1 MKYVLCFGNPY
12 LEIDNK
18 VVNVV
23 DSLNI
28 SGVEFV
34 KCKNPDDILSYL
46 DEEFVILDVAKG
58 IKKPV
63 VIEDVSKLNFTN
75 KASLHDFD
83 LNFFLK
89 LFSEFGVKV
98 KILAVP
104 LNYSEEKVKEFIY
117 SQVTSKK

>member
-23 DSLNI
+23 DSLDI
-28 SGVEFV
+28 SGVKFI
-34 KCKNPDDILSYL
+34 KCKNPDDILNYL
-46 DEEFVILDVAKG
+46 DKDFIILDVAKG
-58 IKKPV
+58 IKEPV
-63 VIEDVSKLNFTN
+63 VIEDVSKLNFSN

-89 LFSEFGVKV
+89 LFDEFGVKV

-104 LNYSEEKVKEFIY
+104 FDYSGEKVKEFVY

>member
-12 LEIDNK
+12 LKLDNK
-18 VVNVV
+18 VVNLV
-23 DSLNI
+23 DSLDI
-28 SGVEFV
+28 PGVEFI
-34 KCKNPDDILSYL
+34 KCKNPDDVLSYL
-46 DEEFVILDVAKG
+46 DKDFVILDVAKG
-58 IKKPV
+58 IKEPV
-63 VIEDVSKLNFTN
+63 VIEDVSKLNFSN
-75 KASLHDFD
+75 KTSLHDFD

-104 LNYSEEKVKEFIY
+104 LDYSSERIKEFIY

>member
-1 MKYVLCFGNPY
+1 MRYVLCFGNPY

-18 VVNVV
+18 VVNLV
-23 DSLNI
+23 DSLEI
-28 SGVEFV
+28 EGVEFI
-34 KCKNPDDILSYL
+34 KCRNPDDILNYL
-46 DEEFVILDVAKG
+46 DKDFIILDVAKG
-58 IKKPV
+58 IKEPV
-63 VIEDVSKLNFTN
+63 VIEDVSKLNFEN

-89 LFSEFGVKV
+89 LFNEFGVKV

-104 LNYSEEKVKEFIY
+104 LDYSKEKIREFVY

>member
-18 VVNVV
+18 VVNLV
-23 DSLNI
+23 DSLKIEN
-28 SGVEFV
+28 VQFV

-46 DEEFVILDVAKG
+46 DGDFIILDVAKG
-58 IKKPV
+58 IKEPV
-63 VIEDVSKLNFTN
+63 VFSDVSKLNFSKMN
-75 KASLHDFD
+75 SLHDFD

-89 LFSEFGVKV
+89 LFNEFGVKV

-104 LNYSEEKVKEFIY
+104 LDYSSEKIKNALISYFLPH
-117 SQVTSKK
+117 

>member
-18 VVNVV
+18 AVNVV
-23 DSLNI
+23 DTLSI
-28 SGVEFV
+28 DGVKFI
-34 KCKNPDDILSYL
+34 KCKNPDDILNYL
-46 DEEFVILDVAKG
+46 NKDFIILDVAKG
-58 IKKPV
+58 IKEPV
-63 VIEDVSKLNFTN
+63 VIEDVSKLNFSN

-89 LFSEFGVKV
+89 LFDEFGVKV

-104 LNYSEEKVKEFIY
+104 LDYSEERIREIILNRIL
-117 SQVTSKK
+117 S

>member
-1 MKYVLCFGNPY
+1 MRYVLCFGNPY

-18 VVNVV
+18 VVNLI
-23 DSLNI
+23 DSLDI

-46 DEEFVILDVAKG
+46 DKDFVVLDVAKG
-58 IKKPV
+58 IEKPV

-89 LFSEFGVKV
+89 LFNEFGVKV

-104 LNYSEEKVKEFIY
+104 IDYSEEKIKEFVQ

>member
-18 VVNVV
+18 VVNLV
-23 DSLNI
+23 DSLDI
-28 SGVEFV
+28 SGVEFI
-34 KCKNPDDILSYL
+34 KCRNPDDILNYL
-46 DEEFVILDVAKG
+46 DKDFIILDVAKG
-58 IKKPV
+58 IKEAV
-63 VIEDVSKLNFTN
+63 VIEDVSKLNFSN

-89 LFSEFGVKV
+89 LFNEFGVKV

-104 LNYSEEKVKEFIY
+104 LDYSSEKVREFIQ